1 MDDWAND
8 NETSLLEKKDFY
20 SHLNMKDIADV
31 DNVQAKKVFKDS
43 KIKNYDMIYIICSK
57 RHIIVS

>member
-20 SHLNMKDIADV
+20 SHLKMKDIADA
-31 DNVQAKKVFKDS
+31 DNVQAKKVFKDF
-43 KIKNYDMIYIICSK
+43 KIKQL
-57 RHIIVS
+57 

>member
-20 SHLNMKDIADV
+20 SHLNMKDIADA
-31 DNVQAKKVFKDS
+31 DNVQAKKVCKDF
-43 KIKNYDMIYIICSK
+43 KIKK
-57 RHIIVS
+57 L